1 MANTYSDYFNV
12 NESYFP
18 CFDESAINN
27 GAIWDD
33 TYPHNTF
40 VDLLIATEKMLG
52 GTTNRSLWIHGAY
65 GTGKSKCA
73 YALKK
78 ILEVSEE
85 ELNTYWEKYEQLRTN
100 KPLLGKITG
109 HKEQGI
115 ICAYRYAS
123 GSITTPQ
130 QLFMAVQESIKKALE
145 EHGLEYKGENTLKES
160 VIKWLEEPAHNS
172 FVNELL
178 KKPEWISAFSQATTD
193 EIIHTLKKS
202 EDVSG
207 LMNNIFKLAAKEG
220 ITALSL
226 DSDSIRN
233 WIIDIIQKNNNVK
246 IVFIWDEFS
255 DFFRQ
260 NRNSLSEFQ
269 KLISICQEAP
279 FYFIVVTHPISSI
292 STNDDSWKIVQQR
305 FDKVEITMPPNIA
318 FDLIA
323 DAFKPKLEALE
334 SWEQLTDDLNA
345 RLHSSRQAVMKAADV
360 KKENVMRNM
369 LPLHPMAALVLKNIA
384 TAYQANQRS
393 MFDFIKTPK
402 DIDTMAFQWFIQKY
416 GPTDDRPLITIDM
429 LWDFFYVKGADYLSS
444 DIKLILDTFSQQTML
459 LEKEKVVLKTILIM
473 QAIDQRLGG
482 AVDVLKPTDQNLSY
496 AFEGDWE
503 QYENECKGIAKGLV
517 TKGVLILSPIGDNKK
532 VYNAAVLAGDGAK
545 IEAYRKDVREK
556 STTAKLVSE
565 ADMLPMALAL
575 PPALKLRYAIAPDTG
590 ALPVVAVS
598 DFTKTME
605 SLKHKDSNWHFKA
618 VLAVAKT
625 EEEAQ
630 NFRNTIKNAIT
641 NEEYKG
647 IAVIDALSTPLGLE
661 SFEQYVDY
669 SAMSLYYNGNNNQQ
683 AKDNSRKAKDVLNRE
698 WKERI
703 YNGQLILYTYEN
715 QQGEKAN
722 NAVEIYTLLQT
733 IVLNKYPHVLDFT
746 KGLTETQLKLTNAK
760 QVARYGIGGMDI
772 KGLIAGCE
780 KNILGKVWGKEK
792 YWEEVELASEHIVLI
807 KEALDKVIQEAF
819 KTTGKISIGE
829 IYDYLEGTFGF
840 SQCNVSA
847 FITGFLL
854 KEYSDNPYRSMNEEG
869 HREGMTPD
877 KLSEMIGNYI
887 SKSPKSTY
895 IVNLT
900 EEEKAFY
907 ELTEEAWGLGADT
920 CTSPSHAGSLIK
932 SKMRSL
938 IYPVWCLKDVDA
950 CGVYDLVKKYIEL
963 VQSDGDKAHDIA
975 NDIGK
980 IAIQRPSSGA
990 NLKSLLTADNCR
1002 EGMLQYL
1009 HHFKGG
1015 KLLNLAKEI
1024 GAENSVLVDIKNVF
1038 SVEYSAYWNGSTGED
1053 ELEKLIVEYEV
1064 VKQTNGLLNVMANS
1078 KDEAFKSWCET
1089 LKFIGF
1095 SYEAVQGKY
1104 PELGR
1109 LLAYLFRIAKREDLL
1124 PEVMKQLREELDT
1137 HAAEIKGIL
1146 DNKLPIFMEIY
1157 APYLEGFN
1165 DSECDD
1171 IRKSITTDI
1180 FIVDVTQGN
1189 TVVKKAAEE
1198 YRKKQ
1203 IKTQMYAIW
1212 KEKTDGTKSPRA
1224 WSDCYRTPILCCIDT
1239 EEYAAAKK
1247 AFSVLNSSV
1256 HSDAEIKNTI
1266 DFLNGATFFE
1276 MISDSEYRDARFRDR
1291 ILGVYANMLK
1301 DINQVKDSI
1310 DAMGIEV
1317 YDWSDSPAIQEK
1329 IKKMANAEYNAGGSA
1344 VAVNTIE
1351 KMSDA
1356 ELKAWLTELVKK
1368 DLDLGIKIITNGG
1381 K

>member
-1 MANTYSDYFNV
+1 MENTYSDYFNV

-27 GAIWDD
+27 GATWDD

-40 VDLLIATEKMLG
+40 IDLLIATEKMLG

-78 ILEVSEE
+78 ILEVREE
-85 ELNTYWEKYEQLRTN
+85 ELNTYWGKYEQLRTN
-100 KPLLGKITG
+100 KQLLGKIIG

-115 ICAYRYAS
+115 VCAYRYAS

-130 QLFMAVQESIKKALE
+130 QLFLAVQESISSALE
-145 EHGLEYKGENTLKES
+145 SYGIEYKGENTLKES
-160 VIKWLEEPAHNS
+160 AIKWLEEPTHNF

-178 KKPEWISAFSQATTD
+178 KKPEWISAFSQATAD
-193 EIIHTLKKS
+193 EIINTLKKS

-226 DSDSIRN
+226 DADGIRN
-233 WIIDIIQKNNNVK
+233 WIVDIIQKNNNIK
-246 IVFIWDEFS
+246 IVFVWDEFS

-279 FYFIVVTHPISSI
+279 FYLIVVTHPISSI

-323 DAFKPKLEALE
+323 DAFKPKSGALE
-334 SWEQLTDDLNA
+334 SWEQFTDDLNA
-345 RLHSSRQAVMKAADV
+345 RVHSSRQAVMKATDV
-360 KKENVMRNM
+360 RKESVMRNM

-402 DIDTMAFQWFIQKY
+402 ELDTMAFQWFIQKY
-416 GPTDDRPLITIDM
+416 GPTADRPLITIDM
-429 LWDFFYVKGADYLSS
+429 LWDFFYVKGASYLSS
-444 DIKLILDTFSQQTML
+444 DIKLILDTFPQQTML
-459 LEKEKVVLKTILIM
+459 VEKERVVLKTILIM

-482 AVDVLKPTDQNLSY
+482 AIDVLKPTDQNLSY

-503 QYENECKGIAKGLV
+503 HYENECKGIAKGLV
-517 TKGVLILSPIGDNKK
+517 AKGVLIYSPIGDNKK

-545 IEAYRKDVREK
+545 IEAYKKEIREK
-556 STTAKLVSE
+556 SNTAKLVSE
-565 ADMLPMALAL
+565 ADMLPIALAL

-590 ALPVVAVS
+590 ALPIVTMS

-605 SLKHKDSNWHFKA
+605 NLKHKDSTWHFKA

-630 NFRNTIKNAIT
+630 SFRNVIKNAIV

-661 SFEQYVDY
+661 SFEQYVDF

-683 AKDNSRKAKDVLNRE
+683 AKDNSRKAKDILNRE
-698 WKERI
+698 WKDRI

-722 NAVEIYTLLQT
+722 NAGEIYTLLQT

-772 KGLIAGCE
+772 KGLISGCE
-780 KNILGKVWGKEK
+780 KSILGKVWNKEK
-792 YWEEVELASEHIVLI
+792 YWEEVELASENIVLI
-807 KEALDKVIQEAF
+807 KKALDKVIQEAF

-829 IYDYLEGTFGF
+829 VYDYLESTFGF

-887 SKSPKSTY
+887 SKSTKSTY

-907 ELTEEAWGLGADT
+907 ELTEEAWGLESDL

-932 SKMRSL
+932 SKMRGL
-938 IYPVWCLKDVDA
+938 VYPVWCLEDVDTS
-950 CGVYDLVKKYIEL
+950 GVYDLVKKYIEL
-963 VQSDGDKAHDIA
+963 VQSDGNKAHDIA
-975 NDIGK
+975 NEIGK
-980 IAIQRPSSGA
+980 IAIQRPSSGEK
-990 NLKSLLTADNCR
+990 LKLLLTVDNCR
-1002 EGMLQYL
+1002 EGMSQYL
-1009 HHFKGG
+1009 HRFEGG
-1015 KLLNLAKEI
+1015 KLLDLAKDI
-1024 GAENSVLVDIKNVF
+1024 GAENNVLVDIKNVF
-1038 SVEYSAYWNGSTGED
+1038 SVEYSAYWNGFTGED
-1053 ELEKLIVEYEV
+1053 ELEKLIIEYQI
-1064 VKQTNGLLNVMANS
+1064 VKQTNGLLNIMASS
-1078 KDEAFKSWCET
+1078 KDEAFKSWRET

-1095 SYEAVQGKY
+1095 SYEAAQRKY
-1104 PELGR
+1104 PKLGK
-1109 LLAYLFRIAKREDLL
+1109 LMSYLFKIAKKEDLI
-1124 PEVMKQLREELDT
+1124 PEIMKQFQEELSINL
-1137 HAAEIKGIL
+1137 AEMKGVL
-1146 DNKLPIFMEIY
+1146 DNKLSIFMNIY

-1171 IRKSITTDI
+1171 IRKSIHTDI

-1189 TVVKKAAEE
+1189 TIVKKAAEE
-1198 YRKKQ
+1198 YRKNQ
-1203 IKTQMYAIW
+1203 IKTQMYTIW
-1212 KEKTDGTKSPRA
+1212 KEKTGGTKNPRA
-1224 WSDCYRTPILCCIDT
+1224 WSDHYRTPILCCINA
-1239 EEYAAAKK
+1239 EEYEEAKK
-1247 AFSVLNSSV
+1247 AFGVLNSSV
-1256 HSDAEIKNTI
+1256 HNDIDIKNTI
-1266 DFLNGATFFE
+1266 DFLNEATFFE
-1276 MISDSEYRDARFRDR
+1276 VISDSEYREARFRAR
-1291 ILGVYANMLK
+1291 VLGVYANILK
-1301 DINQVKDSI
+1301 DVNQVKDFI
-1310 DAMGIEV
+1310 DTMGIEV

-1329 IKKMANAEYNAGGSA
+1329 IKSMATAEYNAGGSA
-1344 VAVNTIE
+1344 TAVSIIE

-1356 ELKAWLTELVKK
+1356 ELKAWLTGFVKH
-1368 DLDLGIKIITNGG
+1368 DPDLGIKIITNGG